1 MRVDLIIS
9 KHLLEYLTTY
19 NLNYLK
25 IILLLSLQIQFQNR
39 TELMQE
45 FTTIIKPKNKLF
57 DVDFKELWHYRDLF
71 SMFVKRNIITQYKQ
85 TILGPAWFF
94 IQPAITTI
102 MYMIVF
108 AGIAGISTD
117 SLPEPM
123 FYLAGIVCWQYFSD
137 CLNKTSSTFT
147 ENQGIFGKVYFPRMI
162 VPLATVASNLVRM
175 GIQFLL
181 FVAVY
186 IYYIVIG
193 VQVQPNVYVLLLPIL
208 MLMLAGLS
216 LGFGIIISS
225 MTTKYRDLT
234 ILFTFIVQLW
244 MYATPI
250 IYPLSTMS
258 PKRQWIMAL
267 NPVTSIVEAFKYGTM
282 GVGTFSWMQLI
293 YSFVFMV
300 VILAIGIVVFNK
312 VQRSF
317 MDTV

>member
-1 MRVDLIIS
+1 
-9 KHLLEYLTTY
+9 
-19 NLNYLK
+19 
-25 IILLLSLQIQFQNR
+25 
-39 TELMQE
+39 MQD
-45 FTTIIKPKNKLF
+45 FTTVIKPKNKLF
-57 DVDFKELWHYRDLF
+57 DVDFKELWQYRDLF
-71 SMFVKRNIITQYKQ
+71 TMFVKRDIITQYKQ
-85 TILGPAWFF
+85 TVLGPLWFF

-108 AGIAGISTD
+108 GGIAGISTD
-117 SLPEPM
+117 SLPQPM

-147 ENQGIFGKVYFPRMI
+147 TNQAIFGKVYFPRLI
-162 VPLATVASNLVRM
+162 VPLATAASNLVRM

-186 IYYIVIG
+186 IYYLIMG
-193 VQVQPNVYVLLLPIL
+193 VHVAPNVYILLLPLLI
-208 MLMLAGLS
+208 LMLAGLS

-234 ILFTFIVQLW
+234 ILFSFIVGLW
-244 MYATPI
+244 MYATPV
-250 IYPLSTMS
+250 IYPLSSMS

-267 NPVTSIVEAFKYGTM
+267 NPVTSIIEAFKYGTM
-282 GVGTFSWMQLI
+282 GVGTFNWMQLA
-293 YSFVFMV
+293 YSFVFMAV
-300 VILAIGIVVFNK
+300 LLFIGIVVFNK